1 MSKKALGKG
10 LKALISD
17 DEVFGGERLAY
28 IDIERIET
36 NPFQPRL
43 HFDEESLNELANS
56 IKEKGVLQPIVVYK
70 KEKGAGYTL
79 VVGER
84 RLRASIKAGLK
95 KIPAIIK
102 KLKDKDLI
110 GLAVLENLQREDL
123 NPMELSE
130 ALYKMNKK
138 MEMSQEE
145 IGKILGID
153 RASVSNYIRL
163 KNLEE
168 RTQKALFEEKISMG
182 HAKVLLQL
190 KEKEKENLFLK
201 EIINKGLSVRELEK
215 MISSSKEHKRKKG
228 KKEEDLYFKS
238 LEEELKTYL
247 GSVVKIN
254 KKKRGGEIKILF
266 KNMEELDKIIKYFKE

>member
-17 DEVFGGERLAY
+17 EEVFDGERLAF

-36 NPFQPRL
+36 NPFQPRIV
-43 HFDEESLNELANS
+43 FDEESLKELTES

-70 KEKGAGYTL
+70 KEKGDGYTL
-79 VVGER
+79 IVGER

-102 KLKDKDLI
+102 KIKGKDLL
-110 GLAVLENLQREDL
+110 GLAVLENIQREDL

-130 ALYKMNKK
+130 ALYKMNKEL
-138 MEMSQEE
+138 EMNQEE

-153 RASVSNYIRL
+153 RASVSNFIRL
-163 KNLEE
+163 KNLDKK
-168 RTQKALFEEKISMG
+168 TQKALLDKKITMG

-190 KEKEKENLFLK
+190 KEKEIELTLLK
-201 EIINKGLSVRELEK
+201 EIIDKDLSVRELEK
-215 MISSSKEHKRKKG
+215 KISSYKKTGKKSKKKEKDMYFKALEEEIRSHIGAIVKIKKG
-228 KKEEDLYFKS
+228 KK
-238 LEEELKTYL
+238 
-247 GSVVKIN
+247 
-254 KKKRGGEIKILF
+254 GGEIKILF
-266 KNMEELDKIIKYFKE
+266 KNMEELDKIIKILKE

>member
-1 MSKKALGKG
+1 VSKKALGKG

-17 DEVFGGERLAY
+17 EEVFDGERLAY

-43 HFDEESLNELANS
+43 HFDEESLEELANS
-56 IKEKGVLQPIVVYK
+56 IKEKGVIQPVVVYK
-70 KEKGAGYTL
+70 KDRGEGYTL

-163 KNLEE
+163 KNLDKK
-168 RTQKALFEEKISMG
+168 TQQALFDEKISMG

-190 KEKEKENLFLK
+190 KEKEKEVFFLK

-215 MISSSKEHKRKKG
+215 AIVSVKEVKRKTG
-228 KKEEDLYFKS
+228 KKEEDFYFKA

-247 GSVVKIN
+247 GAIVRI
-254 KKKRGGEIKILF
+254 KKKKKGGEINIKF

>member
-1 MSKKALGKG
+1 VSKKALGKG

>member
-1 MSKKALGKG
+1 VSKKALGKG

-17 DEVFGGERLAY
+17 EEVFDGERLAY

-43 HFDEESLNELANS
+43 YFDEESLDELANS
-56 IKEKGVLQPIVVYK
+56 IKEKGVIQPVVVYK
-70 KEKGAGYTL
+70 KDRGEGYTL

-163 KNLEE
+163 KNLDKK
-168 RTQKALFEEKISMG
+168 TQQALFDEKISMG

-190 KEKEKENLFLK
+190 KEKEKEVFFLK

-215 MISSSKEHKRKKG
+215 AIVSVKEVKRKTG
-228 KKEEDLYFKS
+228 KKRKIFI
-238 LEEELKTYL
+238 LKP
-247 GSVVKIN
+247 VQRN
-254 KKKRGGEIKILF
+254 
-266 KNMEELDKIIKYFKE
+266 

>member
-1 MSKKALGKG
+1 VSKKALGKG

-17 DEVFGGERLAY
+17 EEVFDGERLAY

-43 HFDEESLNELANS
+43 YFDEESLDELANS
-56 IKEKGVLQPIVVYK
+56 IKEKGVIQPVVVYK
-70 KEKGAGYTL
+70 KDRGEGYTL

-163 KNLEE
+163 KNLDKK
-168 RTQKALFEEKISMG
+168 TQQALFDEKISMG

-190 KEKEKENLFLK
+190 KEKEKEVFFLK

-215 MISSSKEHKRKKG
+215 AIVSVKEVKRKTG
-228 KKEEDLYFKS
+228 KKEEDFYFKA
-238 LEEELKTYL
+238 LEEELKSYL
-247 GSVVKIN
+247 GAIVRI
-254 KKKRGGEIKILF
+254 KKKKKGGEINIKF